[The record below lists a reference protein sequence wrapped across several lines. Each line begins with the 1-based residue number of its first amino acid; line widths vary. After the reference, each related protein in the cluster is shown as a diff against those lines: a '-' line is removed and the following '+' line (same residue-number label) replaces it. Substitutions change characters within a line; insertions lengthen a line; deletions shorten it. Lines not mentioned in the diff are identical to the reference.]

1 MKSEPM
7 LLTEKSINKLPFA
20 DLGQYVVRD
29 SELGG
34 FYLNVGKRT
43 KSYMVHGEFWED
55 GVREFVQRKKV
66 GVHGA
71 ISAREA
77 RNMAKEI
84 LLKISRGVRSG
95 EAEKPGPKTL
105 TLQMAWHRYRDAH
118 MIRKG
123 RAERTI
129 ENYTDYME
137 RLLEDWLQFPL
148 ARLSKKPNLVSD
160 RHEKISVE
168 SGPYIANSV
177 MKALRAIYNH
187 ALRANPK
194 LPTYNPVLAVDW
206 NPEYRRSTGMGE
218 DELCAWFEKLFA
230 LGKPLRREFHLLTLL
245 TGSRPGALKEARIE
259 HLNFQTK
266 VLHIPKPKGGN
277 DKAFDIPLSREMI
290 RCIIRAIRIGRM
302 MFPVQSEYW
311 IFPGDSASG
320 HMVDH
325 KEDRNILPKWG
336 NDLRQTYRTIAQAA
350 GVSELDVHLL
360 MNHSLRGVNAGY
372 ITRDRLLRGHLRKQQ
387 QRISD
392 AIFDG
397 FDQSENQRAAD
408 WCSRGKVESCLA

>member
-1 MKSEPM
+1 MTAKPM
-7 LLTEKSINKLPFA
+7 LLTEKAINKMPFA

-29 SELGG
+29 AELKG

-43 KSYMVHGEFWED
+43 KSYMVHGEYWED

-66 GVHGA
+66 GVHGK
-71 ISAREA
+71 ITAREA
-77 RNMAKEI
+77 RKRAKEI
-84 LLKISRGVRSG
+84 LLKIGRGAKVD
-95 EAEKPGPKTL
+95 EAEKLPSGTL
-105 TLQMAWHRYRDAH
+105 TLRNAWYRYRDAH

-137 RLLEDWLQFPL
+137 RLLEDWLDLPL
-148 ARLSKKPNLVSD
+148 ARLSKKPALVCE
-160 RHEKISVE
+160 RHEKISHE

-194 LPTYNPVLAVDW
+194 LPPYNPVLAVDW
-206 NPEYRRSTGMGE
+206 NPEYRRDTGMGE
-218 DELCAWFEKLFA
+218 DELAAWFKKLFD

-245 TGSRPGALKEARIE
+245 TGSRPLALKQARIE
-259 HLNFQTK
+259 HLDFRQRI
-266 VLHIPKPKGGN
+266 LHIPAPKGGAN
-277 DKAFDIPLSREMI
+277 KAFDIPLSREMI

-311 IFPGDSASG
+311 IFPADSASG

-336 NDLRQTYRTIAQAA
+336 NDLRQTYRTIAQSA
-350 GVSELDVHLL
+350 GL
-360 MNHSLRGVNAGY
+360 
-372 ITRDRLLRGHLRKQQ
+372 
-387 QRISD
+387 
-392 AIFDG
+392 
-397 FDQSENQRAAD
+397 
-408 WCSRGKVESCLA
+408 